1 MSKKVMLAMSG
12 GVDSS
17 ASAILLLEAGFELLG
32 ATLQLFSQDLKEK
45 EGACGAPSDIEDARR
60 VAECLG
66 FPHEVFPVSG
76 RFRAQVIDR
85 FISEYRA
92 GNTPNPCID
101 CNRTIK
107 FGALLDEALSR
118 GFDAMATGHYA
129 RVERDAGTGRWLLKK
144 ALDEKKDQTYVLYQL
159 TQEQLAHV
167 LFPLGSL
174 RKDEV
179 RAIARQHG
187 LVNAQKPDSQDICF
201 IPDGDYAAFIRRDT
215 GIDSPQGRFID
226 THGNTLGTHQGLI
239 HYTVGQRKGLGVAF
253 GKPMYVLAKNA
264 RDNTVTLGS
273 NEALFRREMTV
284 ERVNFISIDALTG
297 PMRVQAKTRY
307 RHAAQPATIYPA
319 GQNRVKAVFD
329 EPQRAITPG
338 QAAVFYDGEL
348 VVGGGTITAE

>member
-17 ASAILLLEAGFELLG
+17 ASAILLLEAGYELFG
-32 ATLQLFSQDLKEK
+32 ATLQLFSRKEAEK
-45 EGACGAPSDIEDARR
+45 DGACGASSDIEDARR
-60 VAECLG
+60 VAQLLG
-66 FPHEVFPVSG
+66 FPHEVFPFSD
-76 RFRAQVIDR
+76 RFREQVIDR
-85 FISEYRA
+85 FVSEYCA

-101 CNRTIK
+101 CNREIK
-107 FGALLDEALSR
+107 FGALLDEALAR

-129 RVERDAGTGRWLLKK
+129 RVERDRETGRWLLKK
-144 ALDEKKDQTYVLYQL
+144 AADERKDQTYVLYQL

-167 LFPLGSL
+167 LFPLGNL

-179 RAIARQHG
+179 RAIAMQHG

-201 IPDGDYAAFIRRDT
+201 IPDGDYAAFIRHDT

-226 THGNTLGTHQGLI
+226 AHGNTLGTHQGLI
-239 HYTVGQRKGLGVAF
+239 HYTVGQRKGLGVTF

-284 ERVNFISIDALTG
+284 ERVNFISIDTLTG

-307 RHAAQPATIYPA
+307 RHAAQPATLYPVVQGRA
-319 GQNRVKAVFD
+319 RVVFD

-348 VVGGGTITAE
+348 VVGGGMIVAD